1 VILQLIKENKMFVNT
16 DFQFD
21 AQARINEGEA
31 PEALV
36 HITDNQ
42 ELSSSITLEQYQS
55 GAYISTYK
63 TLKEVASTGCWNRID
78 WGDDD

>member
-1 VILQLIKENKMFVNT
+1 MFVNT

-21 AQARINEGEA
+21 AQARINDGEA

-36 HITDNQ
+36 HITDNR
-42 ELSSSITLEQYQS
+42 ELSSSITLEDYQT
-55 GAYISTYK
+55 GKYISTYK